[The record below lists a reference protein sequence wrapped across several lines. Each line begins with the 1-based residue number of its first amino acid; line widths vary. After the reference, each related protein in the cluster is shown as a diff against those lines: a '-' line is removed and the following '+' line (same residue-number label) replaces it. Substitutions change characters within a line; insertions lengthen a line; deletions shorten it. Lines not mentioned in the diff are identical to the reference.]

1 MGPLDLLN
9 HLLNFAA
16 PAVFVGV
23 FLAWAAPKLLG
34 KGTRD
39 TTFAVRA
46 VVNSVAGLCAMAAGL
61 WFFGNDGKMASY
73 LALVLVSAASQRLL
87 MQPSRR

>member
-1 MGPLDLLN
+1 
-9 HLLNFAA
+9 
-16 PAVFVGV
+16 
-23 FLAWAAPKLLG
+23 
-34 KGTRD
+34 
-39 TTFAVRA
+39 
-46 VVNSVAGLCAMAAGL
+46 MAAGL